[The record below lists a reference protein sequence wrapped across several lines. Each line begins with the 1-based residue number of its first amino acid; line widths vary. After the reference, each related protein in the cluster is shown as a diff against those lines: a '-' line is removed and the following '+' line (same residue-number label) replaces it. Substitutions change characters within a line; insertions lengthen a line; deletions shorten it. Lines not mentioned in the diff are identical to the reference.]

1 MVHECGHALY
11 EQGLDPERY
20 GLPGNESVS
29 LGIHES
35 QSRLWENMVAR
46 SAGFWEFWYPK
57 LKKTFPGQLNS
68 VPLDQFLLCIN
79 KVEASLIR
87 VDADEISYGLH
98 VILRFEIERALL
110 SEELKV
116 KDLEDYWSE
125 QMGKYLGVQPKNAAE
140 GVLQDVHWSSG
151 LFGYFPTYLLGTIY
165 ATQFYDRAKQ
175 EIPDLENNI
184 AAGSLDPLREWLQSN
199 IHRRGKIY
207 SATELVKKVT
217 GETLQANQFLE
228 YLSTKYRSLYK
239 L

>member
-1 MVHECGHALY
+1 M
-11 EQGLDPERY
+11 
-20 GLPGNESVS
+20 
-29 LGIHES
+29 
-35 QSRLWENMVAR
+35 
-46 SAGFWEFWYPK
+46 
-57 LKKTFPGQLNS
+57 
-68 VPLDQFLLCIN
+68 
-79 KVEASLIR
+79 
-87 VDADEISYGLH
+87 
-98 VILRFEIERALL
+98 ILRFEIERALL